1 VEKLTGYKQGKK
13 KEAGAGMYRHKGF
26 TLIELLVVIAI
37 IAILLSILLPG
48 LKNAREQGKR
58 AVCLSNLEQLSMAWM
73 LYSDDNDGNLPNP
86 WAGEL
91 LASGLPKTHYC
102 WVYSP
107 EEELHADDYEV
118 IKAIE
123 MGVLFPYIGSIRLY
137 KCPTGEKGERV
148 TYSIQLTMN
157 GDLYCCI
164 EESMLN
170 RKLSQI
176 RNSGTS
182 LVFLDEG
189 KWPHSPWG
197 LHATHMTW
205 WDQPTIRHSDGTN
218 WGFADGHAEYHKW
231 VNEATKDLAVQMG
244 LPDGWLN
251 LSARESPDDYA
262 WLARGIF
269 GKVMYE
275 EN

>member
-1 VEKLTGYKQGKK
+1 
-13 KEAGAGMYRHKGF
+13 MDRHKGF

-37 IAILLSILLPG
+37 IALLLSVLIPS
-48 LKNAREQGKR
+48 LKNAREMGKR
-58 AVCLSNLEQLSMAWM
+58 AVCLSNLEQLSMAWI
-73 LYSDDNDGNLPNP
+73 LYADDNDGNLCNP
-86 WAGEL
+86 WAGEWHNG
-91 LASGLPKTHYC
+91 SPSRESC

-107 EEELHADDYEV
+107 REDLDADESVV

-123 MGVLFPYIGSIRLY
+123 AGMLFPYIGSIRLY
-137 KCPTGEKGERV
+137 KCPTGEKYEEV

-164 EESMLN
+164 EESMVN
-170 RKLSQI
+170 RKLSQL
-176 RNSGTS
+176 RTTGSR

-231 VNEATKDLAVQMG
+231 ENQATKELAVLPD

-251 LSARESPDDYA
+251 RPANESPDDYA

-275 EN
+275 